1 MEKLKDADVREV
13 LLEKLQVKHGEEPD
27 TLIINEMGV
36 CLGQSRVDIAVVNGV
51 IHGYEIK
58 SESDTL
64 SRLPTQMLDYNK
76 VFDKVTIV
84 TADDYLEKV
93 KEMIPDWWGIIVVTN
108 KKGQARMKYA
118 KRGRKNPSQDPYS
131 LVQLLWRDEVLT
143 LLKEKGLHQGILSK
157 PKNVLYERLVEKIPM
172 VELKQLVNQTLKSR
186 EGWRVHE

>member
-13 LLEKLQVKHGEEPD
+13 LLGKLQLKHGEEPD

-64 SRLPTQMLDYNK
+64 SRLPSQMDDYNK

-84 TADDYLEKV
+84 TANEYLDKV
-93 KEMIPDWWGIIVVTN
+93 NEMVPDWWGIIVVTN
-108 KKGQARMKYA
+108 IKGQARMKYA

-131 LVQLLWRDEVLT
+131 LVQLLWKEEALA
-143 LLKEKGLHQGILSK
+143 LLKEKGLHKGVLSK
-157 PKNVLYERLVEKIPM
+157 PKNVLYERLVANIPM
-172 VELKQLVNQTLKSR
+172 GELKQLVYQALKSR
-186 EGWRVHE
+186 AGWRVH